1 MPPHDLSPLRLRWCA
16 AAALAA
22 LSGCHHPSVDTGGF
36 RDQPMEPL
44 ETSNL
49 LLDVGPPDPAPPAA
63 DPGDVRIGTGER
75 GPLNFSGTPL
85 PEAIHA
91 IARLAGVNMVMD
103 PGLQGTVDA
112 SFPSVTLDEALHAI
126 LDRNGLRLVK
136 GEGDIYWVERGD
148 GSEPALQRFHLRSVR
163 AADIEPRLQTLI
175 SESSRVVIDPN
186 QNVVLVRGTRG
197 DVHAVGQFLAGADQ
211 VQKQVLI
218 EVHIFEVRL
227 DDDFEFGVQGTY
239 SRNEPVDV
247 TNIVQNLGTPG
258 NAFQVNLTDDDFS
271 LTLEALRRY
280 VGLELLSSPRVM
292 VVSNR
297 EASIEVIEEIPY
309 IQVTAVTSGTTGGVG
324 STVQETV
331 EFKEAGIKLKVTPTI
346 QAEDLLQIVVDQELS
361 EVIDFFNTI
370 PVLDTRKLVTQFLV
384 EDGHTVVLGGLM
396 QDRHSEQNRGVP
408 LLMHIPLL
416 GRLFRSDEDS
426 TVKRELL
433 LFVTS
438 RILDPGQAARIA
450 PHYQDDYLEKRQI
463 LEVPMLHKKPLI
475 EVGEADG
482 QAAAGGE

>member
-1 MPPHDLSPLRLRWCA
+1 MPPHAPFPLRLRWCA
-16 AAALAA
+16 AAALASV
-22 LSGCHHPSVDTGGF
+22 SGCHHPSVDTGGF
-36 RDQPMEPL
+36 RDQPMAPL

-49 LLDVGPPDPAPPAA
+49 LLDVGPPDAVATPP

-85 PEAIHA
+85 AEAIHA

-103 PGLQGTVDA
+103 PSLQGTVDA

-136 GEGDIYWVERGD
+136 GDGDIYWVESGD
-148 GSEPALQRFHLRSVR
+148 GSAPAVQRFHLRSVR
-163 AADIEPRLQTLI
+163 AADIEPRLQTLV

-197 DVHAVGQFLAGADQ
+197 DIHAVGQFLAGADR

-227 DDDFEFGVQGTY
+227 DDEFEFGVQGTY

-297 EASIEVIEEIPY
+297 EASIEVIEEIPF